1 MARRK
6 TLKRFPNTE
15 QCPVSGMW
23 RFNKIQNKGKP
34 DEIWYRSKCEHE
46 SSEAAWLALQQRI
59 KEVAEYGAQAV
70 AAARAVPTFAE
81 LAAEWINKVVPASC
95 KPSTA
100 ADYRAILDRHLLPAL
115 GSTPADRITRW
126 DVKNLLLLKLNSGL
140 ASSTVNHIKNAMSGV
155 LSLAVDSELLQANP
169 AMALGKLWRTRVQ
182 DDDINPYSEAEVQGL
197 LKALKENWPWY
208 YPFVATLALAG
219 LRLGEASALQW
230 EDVDYAN
237 NVLHIRHSI
246 TRGVLGTPKSGKTRR
261 VDMAVYLA
269 EILQEHQLAMKRE
282 TLARGWGKMPRF
294 VFVSQ
299 VGTPMDTN
307 HFRRRVWNK
316 ALEKA
321 KVPARRIHD
330 LRHTWITLRIA
341 NGDNPA
347 DVSAQVGHHSV
358 KFTLD
363 RYYHWLPSEGTKA
376 EVNDLAARL
385 CAKV

>member
-6 TLKRFPNTE
+6 KLKRFPNTE
-15 QCPVSGMW
+15 QCPGSGLW
-23 RFNKIQNKGKP
+23 RFNKIQNKKKP
-34 DEIWYRSKCEHE
+34 NEIWYRSKCEHE
-46 SSEAAWLALQQRI
+46 SSEAAWLALQQRM
-59 KEVAEYGAQAV
+59 KEVAEYGPQAV
-70 AAARAVPTFAE
+70 AAAQAVPTFAE
-81 LAAEWINKVVPASC
+81 LADEWINKVVPVSC

-100 ADYRAILDRHLLPAL
+100 ADYRAILEKHLLPVL
-115 GSTPADRITRW
+115 GPMHADRITRW
-126 DVKNLLLLKLNSGL
+126 DVKNLLLEKLNGGL
-140 ASSTVNHIKNAMSGV
+140 ATSTVNHIKNVMSGV
-155 LSLAVDSELLQANP
+155 LSLAVDSELLPANP
-169 AMALGKLWRTRVQ
+169 AQALGKLWRSKAQ
-182 DDDINPYSEAEVQGL
+182 DNDINPYTEAEIQVL
-197 LKALKENWPWY
+197 LKTLKEDWSWY

-230 EDVDYAN
+230 KDVDYAN
-237 NVLHIRHSI
+237 NVLHIRNSV

-261 VDMAVYLA
+261 VDMANFLA
-269 EILQEHQLAMKRE
+269 EILQEHMTAMKRE
-282 TLARGWGKMPRF
+282 TLARGWGKMPDF
-294 VFVSQ
+294 VFASQ

-321 KVPARRIHD
+321 KIPRRRIHD

-341 NGDNPA
+341 KGDNPA
-347 DVSAQVGHHSV
+347 DVSNQVGHHSV

-363 RYYHWLPSEGTKA
+363 RYYHWLPSEGSKA

>member
-6 TLKRFPNTE
+6 KFQRFPNTE
-15 QCPVSGMW
+15 QCPRSGLW

-34 DEIWYRSKCEHE
+34 DQVWYRSKCVYE
-46 SSEAAWLALQQRI
+46 SSEVAWLALQQRLHD
-59 KEVAEYGAQAV
+59 VAEYGALAV
-70 AAARAVPTFAE
+70 AAARTIPTFAE
-81 LAAEWINKVVPASC
+81 LADEWINKVVPASC
-95 KPSTA
+95 KSSTA
-100 ADYRAILDRHLLPAL
+100 ADYRAILEKHLLPVL
-115 GSTPADRITRW
+115 GSTPSDQITRW
-126 DVKNLLLLKLNSGL
+126 DVKNLLLEKLNGGL

-169 AMALGKLWRTRVQ
+169 AKGLGKLWQGKPQ
-182 DDDINPYSEAEVQGL
+182 DKDIHPYTEKEVQQL
-197 LKALKENWPWY
+197 LGTLRGHWPWY

-230 EDVDYAN
+230 DDVDYAN
-237 NVLHIRHSI
+237 GVLHIRHSV

-261 VDMAVYLA
+261 VDMAKHLA
-269 EILQEHQLAMKRE
+269 EILGEHHTAMKRE
-282 TLARGWGKMPRF
+282 ALARGWGKMPSF
-294 VFVSQ
+294 VFVGQ
-299 VGTPMDTN
+299 AGTPMDTN

-316 ALEKA
+316 ALVKA
-321 KVPARRIHD
+321 KVPVRRIHD

-341 NGDNPA
+341 KGDNPA
-347 DVSAQVGHHSV
+347 DVSNQVGHHSV

-363 RYYHWLPSEGTKA
+363 RYYHWLPSEGSKA